1 MKRAVLVS
9 AVTLALLAGTA
20 GVARAQSAPPPSAP
34 PPAGI
39 APAPGAAPQV
49 VQGAPAGTLRLHFHT
64 YREKG
69 TARVYSRQTDGRFGF
84 VCATPCTADIPANT
98 PLRVTYND
106 REDDP
111 KDFDAGNR
119 VGEEIAVEVKGPS
132 VAPVI
137 GGAIMMGVGGVS
149 VISGILL
156 VALSEDLDNNSRLFG
171 TDYTKTLGYVT
182 IGVGA
187 ALTVAGII
195 WFASR
200 SSEPR
205 IDAYPYRGERDED
218 DRGRDRRR
226 RRSRAE
232 SFLEDEALAKP
243 RDPLAPIAPAAAPL
257 SWSVAF

>member
-1 MKRAVLVS
+1 MKRVALVS
-9 AVTLALLAGTA
+9 AVSLALLAGTA
-20 GVARAQSAPPPSAP
+20 GIARAQSAPPPSAP
-34 PPAGI
+34 PAA
-39 APAPGAAPQV
+39 APAPAAAPQV

-69 TARVYSRQTDGRFGF
+69 SARVYSRQGDGRFGF

-106 REDDP
+106 HEDDP

-119 VGEEIAVEVKGPS
+119 VGDEIAVEVKGPS
-132 VAPVI
+132 LAPVI
-137 GGAIMMGVGGVS
+137 GGAIMMGVGGAS
-149 VISGILL
+149 VISGIIL
-156 VALSEDLDNNSRLFG
+156 VALSDDLKSNVFG

-187 ALTVAGII
+187 ALTIAGVV
-195 WFASR
+195 WFATR

-205 IDAYPYRGERDED
+205 IDAYPYRGDRDED

-243 RDPLAPIAPAAAPL
+243 RDPLAPMAPAAAPL
-257 SWSVAF
+257 TWSVAF